1 MNCDNQVNAFDSEPF
16 LWPLF
21 DPDDYAIRFP
31 DCDINIVDINGD
43 GLVNAFDIEPFVEW
57 PFP

>member
-1 MNCDNQVNAFDSEPF
+1 MNCDDQVNAFDTEPF
-16 LWPLF
+16 LLPLF
-21 DPDDYAIRFP
+21 DPDECAIRFP

-43 GLVNAFDIEPFVEW
+43 GLVSAFDIEPFVEW